1 MNRNQISWIL
11 RIAAAIAVAVLLSTG
26 LAPRGMAGEWRGHW
40 GEGWHGHESPHWE
53 HEGPHWGHGDIGRF
67 HEGDL
72 DRWRGGHWFHGEHL
86 GRLGWWWVVGG
97 AWYFYPAPV
106 YSYPDPYVPPAVV
119 TQVPPAP
126 PTPSPPPYW
135 YYCPSV
141 KGYYPYVAECPEGWR
156 PVTPQTP
163 PG

>member
-1 MNRNQISWIL
+1 VLVAGSGALSGIFVVIANACRRAWIHWMKGAAVNRNQTSWIL
-11 RIAAAIAVAVLLSTG
+11 RIAAA
-26 LAPRGMAGEWRGHW
+26 
-40 GEGWHGHESPHWE
+40 
-53 HEGPHWGHGDIGRF
+53 IGRF

-106 YSYPDPYVPPAVV
+106 YPSPDPYVPPAVV
-119 TQVPPAP
+119 TQVPPSP

-135 YYCPSV
+135 YFCPSV
-141 KGYYPYVAECPEGWR
+141 KGYYPSVAECPEGWSR
-156 PVTPQTP
+156 VVPHLTAP
-163 PG
+163 

>member
-1 MNRNQISWIL
+1 MAREQTSWIL
-11 RIAAAIAVAVLLSTG
+11 RITTAVAVVVLLSAT
-26 LAPRGMAGEWRGHW
+26 LAARGMAGEWRGH
-40 GEGWHGHESPHWE
+40 GEGGWHE
-53 HEGPHWGHGDIGRF
+53 HEVPHWGHGDIGPF

-72 DRWRGGHWFHGEHL
+72 DRWRGGHWFHGDHF
-86 GRLGWWWVVGG
+86 GRLGWWWIVGG

-106 YSYPDPYVPPAVV
+106 YPYPDPYVPPAVV
-119 TQVPPAP
+119 TQAP
-126 PTPSPPPYW
+126 PPLTQSPPQYW

-156 PVTPQTP
+156 LVAPQMPP